1 VNSSAATFE
10 LHPQL
15 AADTR
20 FVAALDLCD
29 VLLMN
34 DANYPWLILV
44 PRVPGMR
51 DVVDLDESQQLQLMR
66 EIAQASR
73 ALRSLFQP
81 HKLNVAALG
90 NMVAQLHVHVIA
102 RQTDDAAWPTPVWG
116 RVPARAYEEAEI
128 AARIRDLQD
137 ALRG

>member
-1 VNSSAATFE
+1 MTWA

-15 AADTR
+15 AADT
-20 FVAALDLCD
+20 VWVTSLALSE

-44 PRVPGMR
+44 PRVDGIR
-51 DVVDLDESQQLQLMR
+51 DLVDLHEEAQLVLMR
-66 EIAQASR
+66 EIAAASR
-73 ALRSLFQP
+73 ALRALCSP

-90 NMVAQLHVHVIA
+90 NQVAQLHVHVIA

-116 RVPARAYEEAEI
+116 RVPARAYET
-128 AARIRDLQD
+128 D
-137 ALRG
+137 ALASRLQALRDALDA

>member
-1 VNSSAATFE
+1 MSWS

-15 AADTR
+15 AADTTH
-20 FVAALDLCD
+20 VASLSLCD

-34 DANYPWLILV
+34 DANYPWLVLV
-44 PRVPGMR
+44 PRVDGMR
-51 DVVDLDESQQLQLMR
+51 DVIDLDDEAQLALMR
-66 EIAQASR
+66 EIAAASR
-73 ALRSLFQP
+73 ALRTLFAP

-116 RVPARAYEEAEI
+116 RVPVRPYE
-128 AARIRDLQD
+128 AAALASRVQALRD
-137 ALRG
+137 ALGA

>member
-1 VNSSAATFE
+1 MNWS

-15 AADTR
+15 ASDTTH
-20 FVAALDLCD
+20 VASLSLCD

-34 DANYPWLILV
+34 DANYPWLVLV
-44 PRVPGMR
+44 PRVEGMR
-51 DVVDLDESQQLQLMR
+51 DVIDLDDEAQLALMR
-66 EIAQASR
+66 EIAAASR
-73 ALRSLFQP
+73 ALRTLFAP

-116 RVPARAYEEAEI
+116 RVPVRPYE
-128 AARIRDLQD
+128 AAALASRVQALRD
-137 ALRG
+137 ALGA